1 MRCKLCP
8 CPHGSWGVNLCP
20 GSISY
25 RDFELWTPN
34 SIGYTYLA
42 IQSKTV
48 YMLKCMMLKE
58 NVIQDSKNKDPY
70 VNTS

>member
-8 CPHGSWGVNLCP
+8 CPRGSWGVNLCP
-20 GSISY
+20 GSSSY